1 MAKKL
6 TPAKAREILHDK
18 SVHGHP
24 LTDKQR
30 KFFGAMSKEN
40 IMQNGGRK
48 TNKKTIDNKI
58 ETLQKFMKDTSF
70 LKELQSRP
78 IPSEFNPNKNTTF
91 NSNNIPPTDRVLQRE
106 LEEVDKNKTPG
117 GISTWN
123 VSVNPSTTKY
133 WTPPKQKNGG
143 WLDKFDSGGT
153 MQEYQENYNDYS
165 VSAPEGFQ
173 GDGYSNVG
181 RNYSPAWGGQFA
193 MGGSLPGAVG
203 FTYARTAGAAPS
215 EGPYAKK
222 TLPSAQDGRAVAD
235 ATYVKPPVILPIKT
249 STGPIK
255 QREDF
260 KPWWNWA
267 SKQAG
272 DVDRRQNAYGKL
284 GDLYAYYAGQP
295 LQYDVLEHSKYKPT
309 SAKNSKANYISIN
322 DPKFKQEVFDK
333 YNEVFVNKGAENQTF
348 LTERERDRLK
358 STKINDNTYAVSGY
372 TSLTEDEYKN
382 VKQKNLDPIKVKG
395 SKHVSNAIGRY
406 FISKG
411 KDEKGD
417 YISYYDTFDEGS
429 GPDGGGVG
437 ETLGLTKP
445 FEIYDRIYLDP
456 KTGKPKLE
464 NGGSMSYYQ
473 EGLDWQPKMIS
484 RDGTE
489 LAQQG
494 KLLPKIGSK
503 EYYQSADVRPMGD
516 NTRTVSPS
524 RTAELDAQVKKAQE
538 EYAKKNIRRDE
549 LRALTPKESN
559 EREIAKRNEEWRKK
573 NLTMIPGVESEY
585 EKTNRWKEENKEHD
599 EEVANVQSAKA
610 AFQNKGAYTF
620 PTGATKNWN
629 EMDAREKAYV
639 VGKTQSRSFEVFP
652 EATSNQPVKTTINSL
667 NPLPVINKWVENF
680 ATAPYVARE
689 TDSYMPYVAAV
700 ADPAITLGALAI
712 ANPELASG
720 ELFTKQ
726 LLNPKKPF
734 QNIIK
739 GVAAFEEGELSS
751 YLANKLQKDA
761 IKSTGKSV
769 ISTTKTNAKDLA
781 NVPEASLKAKFLN
794 GGEHNVIKD
803 NLGQWAHPGEITEI
817 GSNEITMEG
826 VPYDVLGVSDKGDV
840 KLMKPGKNY
849 KFKGKKVTEYP
860 VAKNGVNQQD
870 QKTLEQ
876 LDQLTNFTN
885 YNKPQP
891 GGWLNKYN

>member
-40 IMQNGGRK
+40 VMQNGGRK
-48 TNKKTIDNKI
+48 TNKKIIDNKI

-203 FTYARTAGAAPS
+203 FTYARTAGSAPS

-222 TLPSAQDGRAVAD
+222 TLPSAQ
-235 ATYVKPPVILPIKT
+235 
-249 STGPIK
+249 
-255 QREDF
+255 
-260 KPWWNWA
+260 N
-267 SKQAG
+267 
-272 DVDRRQNAYGKL
+272 
-284 GDLYAYYAGQP
+284 GQ
-295 LQYDVLEHSKYKPT
+295 EM
-309 SAKNSKANYISIN
+309 
-322 DPKFKQEVFDK
+322 
-333 YNEVFVNKGAENQTF
+333 
-348 LTERERDRLK
+348 R
-358 STKINDNTYAVSGY
+358 
-372 TSLTEDEYKN
+372 
-382 VKQKNLDPIKVKG
+382 
-395 SKHVSNAIGRY
+395 
-406 FISKG
+406 
-411 KDEKGD
+411 
-417 YISYYDTFDEGS
+417 
-429 GPDGGGVG
+429 
-437 ETLGLTKP
+437 
-445 FEIYDRIYLDP
+445 
-456 KTGKPKLE
+456 
-464 NGGSMSYYQ
+464 YYQ
-473 EGLDWQPKMIS
+473 EGLDWNPKMIS

-494 KLLPKIGSK
+494 KLLPKIGSR
-503 EYYQSADVRPMGD
+503 EYYQAADVRPMGD

-585 EKTNRWKEENKEHD
+585 EKTNRWKEENKKED

-610 AFQNKGAYTF
+610 ALQNKGAYTF